1 MLSMFCSRTVSAI
14 LNLGPGKALSR
25 ALIDILY
32 TIVYQQYT
40 ILFEVKP
47 PERLDY
53 LRDLLALYYTLYL
66 HYTL

>member
-25 ALIDILY
+25 ALIDRGFLLVLVRTYIYIL
-32 TIVYQQYT
+32 IKFQQYT

-53 LRDLLALYYTLYL
+53 
-66 HYTL
+66 